1 MRVLRVFFLGLV
13 YGWLMRWIID
23 EIYTRDHLRMI
34 TNENTLLRERLRELE
49 APKSLAL
56 APEQR
61 TELMPAPLQRPEPRE
76 EPAAPPASL
85 PARQPTKPVQRG
97 NQKDDLKL
105 IKGIGPQLKKKL
117 NSAGVRTFD
126 QMSRLTTDELQAIL
140 GLSKRG
146 LQNAYNLITQAKK
159 FAQGNAGG

>member
-56 APEQR
+56 VPEQR

-76 EPAAPPASL
+76 EPASPPASI
-85 PARQPTKPVQRG
+85 PTRQPAKPVQRS

-105 IKGIGPQLKKKL
+105 IKGIGPQLEKKL

-146 LQNAYNLITQAKK
+146 LQNADNLITQAKK
-159 FAQGNAGG
+159 FAQGNAGS

>member
-23 EIYTRDHLRMI
+23 EIYTRDHLRRI
-34 TNENTLLRERLRELE
+34 TNENTLLRERLHELE

-56 APEQR
+56 VPEQR

-76 EPAAPPASL
+76 EPASPPASI
-85 PARQPTKPVQRG
+85 PTRQPAKPVQRG

-105 IKGIGPQLKKKL
+105 IKGIGPQLEKKL

-146 LQNAYNLITQAKK
+146 LQNADNLITQAKK
-159 FAQGNAGG
+159 FAQDNAGG